1 MKRYHLTLAGL
12 LALAAISCA
21 PQVDVKAEKAAIEIM
36 LADWVEVTNQG
47 GEAGADGYA
56 AFVTEDAVFLPPNE
70 VRIDGRAGV
79 REMILPFTLAEDFSI
94 DWKATSIEVSADGK
108 LAYTNG
114 VFEYSLKDAAG
125 NPVSDKGKFVDV
137 FKKQADGS
145 WKCSL
150 GMWSSDLPE
159 GGAVDVEAD
168 VAAVRSVFDEVTA
181 ALNPGGGDVVD
192 LDTEDAV
199 VMYAGEPAAIGKEAI
214 RTRQQRFR
222 DQATFEETRSVE
234 EVVVSG
240 DWAFVRWAGTG
251 TVTPKDGGE
260 SSEFNRK
267 GITIFQRQPDNSWKV
282 ARAIWNSNLPR
293 GE

>member
-1 MKRYHLTLAGL
+1 MKRYHLILAGL
-12 LALAAISCA
+12 LALAAIACA
-21 PQVDVKAEKAAIEIM
+21 PQVDVEAEKAAIELM
-36 LADWVEVTNQG
+36 LADWVEVANQG

-56 AFVTEDAVFLPPNE
+56 SFVTEDAVFLPPNE
-70 VRIDGRAGV
+70 VRIDGREGV
-79 REMILPFTLAEDFSI
+79 REMFLQFTMAEDFSI
-94 DWKATSIEVSADGK
+94 DWKATSIEVAADGK

-114 VFEYSLKDAAG
+114 VFELSLKDAAG
-125 NPVSDKGKFVDV
+125 NLVSEKGKFVDV

-150 GMWSSDLPE
+150 GIWSSDLPE
-159 GGAVDVEAD
+159 GGAVDVEVD
-168 VAAVRSVFDEVTA
+168 VAAVRSVFDKVTA
-181 ALNPGGGDVVD
+181 ALNLSGDVVD
-192 LDTEDAV
+192 LDTEDTV

-214 RTRQQRFR
+214 RARQQRFR
-222 DQATFEETRSVE
+222 DQALFEETRSVE
-234 EVVVSG
+234 EVIVSG

-267 GITIFQRQPDNSWKV
+267 GITIFQRQPDKSWKI
-282 ARAIWNSNLPR
+282 ARAIWNSNLPA

>member
-1 MKRYHLTLAGL
+1 MKRYQLILAGL
-12 LALAAISCA
+12 LALAAIACA

-56 AFVTEDAVFLPPNE
+56 SFVTEDAVFLPPNE
-70 VRIDGRAGV
+70 VRIEGRAGV
-79 REMILPFTLAEDFSI
+79 REMILQFTLAEDFSI
-94 DWKATSIEVSADGK
+94 DWKATSIEVAADGK

-159 GGAVDVEAD
+159 GGVADVEAD
-168 VAAVRSVFDEVTA
+168 VASVRSVFDEVTA

-199 VMYAGEPAAIGKEAI
+199 VMYAGEPAAIGKDAI
-214 RTRQQRFR
+214 RARQQRFR

-234 EVVVSG
+234 EVEVSG

-267 GITIFQRQPDNSWKV
+267 GITIFQRQPDNSWKI
-282 ARAIWNSNLPR
+282 ARVIWNSNLPA